1 MIRPSKNG
9 QKLEI
14 KTRATNGNGKGKWA
28 IADSSFF
35 PLPHEVLNKHGL
47 EADPRAN
54 WVHFTTV
61 PSTHST
67 SQSASF

>member
-14 KTRATNGNGKGKWA
+14 KTRATNGKGKWTL
-28 IADSSFF
+28 ADSSFF
-35 PLPHEVLNKHGL
+35 PLQHKVLNKHGL
-47 EADPRAN
+47 EANSRAN
-54 WVHFTTV
+54 WVQFTAIL
-61 PSTHST
+61 STNST